1 MYAKFAELGSR
12 LLGKFV
18 PEIDAAAAELLS
30 CGNYPACW
38 QCNGKCGYNAPCW
51 ACCNSNGCPTI
62 VCQC

>member
-1 MYAKFAELGSR
+1 MYPRLTELGSR
-12 LLGKFV
+12 VLRMFV
-18 PEIDAAAAELLS
+18 PEIDAAAMEILS

-38 QCNGKCGYNAPCW
+38 QCGEKCGYNAPCW